1 MRRTSSILLAAGAA
15 AAAALLV
22 GVAGPATATSVGGAG
37 GPHFT
42 GETTTSV
49 IPSLVRSRA
58 ARPGSTSTITYHNG
72 PVMTDPNGVKIYY
85 VWYGTWTD
93 AQKQI
98 LRDFATGI
106 GGTPYYGINTSYY
119 DAAKRYV
126 ANKATFAGEAT
137 APYIGASLTD
147 AQIQTLVTDRITNK
161 DLVAD
166 PNGVYFLLTGA
177 GVTASSGFLTKYC
190 GWHTWTTSSATAI
203 KYSFVGD
210 AAGPSLGNCAAQT
223 AASPNG
229 DPGVDAMVSVLAHEL
244 EEAVTDPQLNAWY
257 DRSGYENADK
267 CAWTFGTTSAA
278 TGGGVYNVA
287 FGGRQWLIQRNWK
300 ASTQSCTMS

>member
-1 MRRTSSILLAAGAA
+1 MRRTSLALLAAGT

-22 GVAGPATATSVGGAG
+22 GWAGPAAATNADNSG

-49 IPSLVRSRA
+49 VPALVRSKA
-58 ARPGSTSTITYHNG
+58 GKPGSTSTITYHNG
-72 PVMTDPNGVKIYY
+72 PVMTDPNGVNIYY
-85 VWYGTWTD
+85 VWYGTWSDT
-93 AQKQI
+93 QKSI

-119 DAAKRYV
+119 DSLKRYV
-126 ANKATFAGEAT
+126 ANKAAFAGEAT

-147 AQIQTLVTDRITNK
+147 AQIQTLVTDRIAANE
-161 DLVAD
+161 LVSD

-190 GWHTWTTSSATAI
+190 GWHTWTSYRGTAI
-203 KYSFVGD
+203 KYSFVGN
-210 AAGPSLGNCAAQT
+210 AAGASLSSCAAQT
-223 AASPNG
+223 ASSPNS
-229 DPGVDAMVSVLAHEL
+229 DPGVDAMASVLAHEL

-267 CAWTFGTTSAA
+267 CAWTFGTQSTA
-278 TGGGVYNVA
+278 TNGSKYNVT
-287 FGGRQWLIQRNWK
+287 FGGRQWLLQRNWK
-300 ASTQSCTMS
+300 ASTQACTMS

>member
-1 MRRTSSILLAAGAA
+1 MRRTPLALLAAGS

-22 GVAGPATATSVGGAG
+22 GLAGPATASSVGGSG

-42 GETTTSV
+42 GETTTSA
-49 IPSLVRSRA
+49 IPALVRSKA
-58 ARPGSTSTITYHNG
+58 GKPGSTSSITYHNG

-85 VWYGTWTD
+85 VWYGTWSDT
-93 AQKQI
+93 QKAI

-106 GGTPYYGINTSYY
+106 GGTPYYGINSTYY
-119 DAAKRYV
+119 DAAKKYV
-126 ANKATFAGEAT
+126 ANKAALAGEAT

-147 AQIQTLVTDRITNK
+147 AQIQTLVTDRIKANE
-161 DLVAD
+161 LVSD

-190 GWHTWTTSSATAI
+190 GWHTYTTLNSASI
-203 KYSFVGD
+203 KYSFVGN
-210 AAGPSLGNCAAQT
+210 ATGPSLGSCAQQT
-223 AASPNG
+223 ASSPNG
-229 DPGVDAMVSVLAHEL
+229 DPGVDAMISVLAHEL

-267 CAWTFGTTSAA
+267 CAWTFGTMSKA
-278 TGGGVYNVA
+278 TNGSNYNVS

-300 ASTQSCTMS
+300 VSTQSCSMS